1 MTILLYLVGVIVM
14 ALGVGASI
22 ALHELGHLLPAK
34 RFGVKVTQYMI
45 GFGPTVWSRTIGET
59 EYGLKLVP
67 LGGYCRM
74 IGMFPPRPGDAPGT
88 IRATSTGRFSQLA
101 DEARKSSLQEIEP
114 GDEDRVF
121 YKLPTHKKFL
131 IMLGGIGMNLLVA
144 VVLMTGVLTL
154 YGVGTVGTG
163 ADVAAVYQCVVPAT
177 EAATTTTCPA
187 GAKPTP
193 AYAAGLRPGDR
204 ILTVAGQPV
213 ATSSAVG
220 NLVGPRVGQP
230 TNLGIERAG
239 AHLDITLTPVAN
251 TLGEYDANG
260 KPVLGADGKQKT
272 HVTGFM
278 GISSSPVM
286 VIVRQP
292 LSAVPGY
299 LGSALGQTASLV
311 VHIPAKM
318 VGVVQA
324 AFGSGPRDPNG
335 PISVVGVGRIA
346 GEVSSGQVSWLPHD
360 AGARIALL
368 VNIIASL
375 NLALFAFNV
384 IPLLPFDGGHAAGAL
399 WEWVKRR
406 VARLR
411 HRPDPG
417 YVDVARAMPLTYVV
431 SLALITMTVILV
443 YADLV
448 NPIKLG
454 G

>member
-1 MTILLYLVGVIVM
+1 M
-14 ALGVGASI
+14 
-22 ALHELGHLLPAK
+22 
-34 RFGVKVTQYMI
+34 
-45 GFGPTVWSRTIGET
+45 
-59 EYGLKLVP
+59 
-67 LGGYCRM
+67 
-74 IGMFPPRPGDAPGT
+74 
-88 IRATSTGRFSQLA
+88 
-101 DEARKSSLQEIEP
+101 
-114 GDEDRVF
+114 
-121 YKLPTHKKFL
+121 
-131 IMLGGIGMNLLVA
+131 
-144 VVLMTGVLTL
+144 
-154 YGVGTVGTG
+154 
-163 ADVAAVYQCVVPAT
+163 
-177 EAATTTTCPA
+177 
-187 GAKPTP
+187 
-193 AYAAGLRPGDR
+193 
-204 ILTVAGQPV
+204 
-213 ATSSAVG
+213 
-220 NLVGPRVGQP
+220 
-230 TNLGIERAG
+230 
-239 AHLDITLTPVAN
+239 AN

>member
-1 MTILLYLVGVIVM
+1 VTVLLYAVGVLAI
-14 ALGVGASI
+14 AFGVGLSI

-45 GFGPTVWSRTIGET
+45 GFGPTIWSRQVGET

-101 DEARKSSLQEIEP
+101 DEARKSSLQEITP

-131 IMLGGIGMNLLVA
+131 IMLGGISMNLLVA

-154 YGVGTVGTG
+154 YGVGVVGKG

-177 EAATTTTCPA
+177 TAASTTTCPT
-187 GAKPTP
+187 GAAPTP

-204 ILTVAGQPV
+204 IVSVGGQPV
-213 ATSSAVG
+213 AGNSSISE
-220 NLVGPRVGQP
+220 LVGPRIGQP
-230 TNLGIERAG
+230 TTLTVVRDGRTVD
-239 AHLDITLTPVAN
+239 LSLTPVEN
-251 TLGEYDANG
+251 TLPLYDEHG
-260 KPVLGADGKQKT
+260 KPVLNADGTQKT

-278 GISSSPVM
+278 GISSAPV
-286 VIVRQP
+286 VDIERQP
-292 LSAVPGY
+292 LTAVPGY
-299 LGSALGQTASLV
+299 VGSALGSTAALV
-311 VHIPAKM
+311 AHIPGKM
-318 VGVVQA
+318 VGVVKA
-324 AFGSGPRDPNG
+324 AFGGGTRDPNG

-346 GEVSSGQVSWLPHD
+346 GEVTAGQVPGLPD
-360 AGARIALL
+360 DWAARTALL

-399 WEWVKRR
+399 WEGVKRR
-406 VARLR
+406 IARLR
-411 HRPDPG
+411 RRPDPG
-417 YVDVARAMPLTYVV
+417 YVDVARALPLTYGV
-431 SLALITMTVILV
+431 SVLLITMTVLLV
-443 YADLV
+443 YADIV